1 MIGGQPPGM
10 PSLAVAAARN
20 NAAWVDAVARSHGV
34 PTRSDGTAWRAD
46 GRMPPFYPNL
56 VTLDPAVEPGPLLAD
71 PPRGAAAGWGL
82 KDSFAALDLA
92 LQGFVPAFD
101 AVWLAR
107 TESRASTGGAARVAT
122 PDSLVRWIRGWGETP
137 QGAEIFLP
145 SLLDMPGVR
154 FYAVESEGKATA
166 GLAALL
172 DAEVAG
178 SCASPP

>member
-82 KDSFAALDLA
+82 KDSFAGLDLA

-107 TESRASTGGAARVAT
+107 TEPRASTGGASGSKTIST
-122 PDSLVRWIRGWGETP
+122 PTEDPPSGGFSPTRAPRLR
-137 QGAEIFLP
+137 AEPCRFG
-145 SLLDMPGVR
+145 MPTDHWVLR
-154 FYAVESEGKATA
+154 K
-166 GLAALL
+166 LA
-172 DAEVAG
+172 
-178 SCASPP
+178 